1 MHPEGE
7 TGLALFLVDRLELQ
21 PAVAGKERQFETLR
35 HSHMLTSIREK
46 TQGWIA
52 AIILGLVTIPFAL
65 WGINTYFEGGGR
77 LNVAEVNGVDI
88 GVESYKRTLESQ
100 RRSLQQMLGRSV
112 DPRLFD
118 TPEFRQ
124 RVLDGLIDELLF
136 VTDVEASGYRVSNA
150 ELSRQIRLA
159 PQFQRNGQF
168 DPKLYEA
175 LLRSE
180 GLDVTGFEARLR
192 RDALLRQ
199 AESGFAQSVIV
210 LPSETQTLLKLQA
223 QQREAKVAVLK
234 PARLRDRIKISAKVI
249 EQEYAANAER
259 YQTPE
264 RVRVEYIRL
273 AAVELAKDVRVS
285 EDDVRKILAESIAS
299 TAGKEERRASHIL
312 IKLSQG
318 ADAQAEKA
326 AMAKAQEL
334 RAKLLAGADFATLA
348 RNNSEDPGSAAQ
360 GGDLGFVGRGALAKE
375 FEHTLFKLKKPGELS
390 APVRTSYGLHLIKL
404 TGVKAA
410 PSAPAMTRIKAEAD
424 LRTRKAEERF
434 FELSEK
440 FQNLVYEQS
449 DSLKPAADLLGLKI
463 ETSGWLTRAG
473 GGSGIVAEPK
483 IIAAAFDPEVL
494 NQGRNSSSIEV
505 GRNTLVALRIASHE
519 PRKLRPLAEV
529 RGEIEKTLLAS
540 ALQAEAERLAQ
551 EALAKL
557 RVGETFE
564 DVARQY
570 SMDSQASRLYAR
582 RAAGIDAQLLGALF
596 KTAHP
601 EGGKPAYG
609 SAVLADGAVA
619 VFALKRVME
628 PDRPAVVG
636 AEADALRKLMEAR
649 RGREYLD
656 SYRSGLRQQAKIKIY
671 KDQL

>member
-1 MHPEGE
+1 
-7 TGLALFLVDRLELQ
+7 
-21 PAVAGKERQFETLR
+21 
-35 HSHMLTSIREK
+35 MLTTIREK

-65 WGINTYFEGGGR
+65 WGINTYFESSGR

-88 GVESYKRTLESQ
+88 SVESYKRALENQ

-136 VTDVEASGYRVSNA
+136 VANVEASGYRVSNA
-150 ELSRQIRLA
+150 ELGRQIRLA

-168 DPKLYEA
+168 DPKLYET
-175 LLRSE
+175 LLRNE
-180 GLDVTGFEARLR
+180 GMDVAGFEARLR
-192 RDALLRQ
+192 RDVLIRQ
-199 AESGFAQSVIV
+199 AESGFVQSAII
-210 LPSETQTLLKLQA
+210 LPSDIQVLLKLQA

-234 PARLRDRIKISAKVI
+234 PARLRDRIKISGQQI
-249 EQEYAANAER
+249 EQEYTANAER
-259 YQTPE
+259 YQAPE
-264 RVRVEYIRL
+264 RVRIKYIRL
-273 AAVELAKDVRVS
+273 AATDLAKDVRVS
-285 EDDVRKILAESIAS
+285 EDDVRKAMAETVAS

-312 IKLSQG
+312 IKLPQG

-326 AMAKAQEL
+326 AMAKAQDV

-348 RNNSEDPGSAAQ
+348 RKNSEDPGSAAQ

-375 FEHTLFKLKKPGELS
+375 FEQSLFALKKPGELS
-390 APVRTSYGLHLIKL
+390 APVRTSYGLHIIKL

-410 PSAPAMTRIKAEAD
+410 PSAPVMTRSKVEAE

-463 ETSGWLTRAG
+463 ETSGWFTRTG
-473 GGSGIVAEPK
+473 GGSGVAAEPK
-483 IIAAAFDPEVL
+483 IIEAAFDPEVL
-494 NQGRNSSSIEV
+494 GQGRNSSAIEV
-505 GRNTLVALRIASHE
+505 GRNTLVALRIAAHE
-519 PRKLRPLAEV
+519 PRSLRALVEV
-529 RGEIEKTLLAS
+529 RSEIEKTLLAS
-540 ALQAEAERLAQ
+540 ALRAEADRLAQ
-551 EALAKL
+551 AALGKMRA
-557 RVGETFE
+557 GESFE
-564 DVARQY
+564 SIARQY
-570 SMDSQASRLYAR
+570 GMDVQAPRQYTR
-582 RAAGIDAQLLGALF
+582 NAASTDGQLLSALF

-601 EGGKPAYG
+601 EGGKFAYG
-609 SAVLADGAVA
+609 STVLVDGAVA
-619 VFALKRVME
+619 VFALMRVTE
-628 PDRPAVVG
+628 PERPAVKG
-636 AEADALRKLMEAR
+636 AEADALRKLLVAR

-656 SYRSGLRQQAKIKIY
+656 SYRSGLRQQAKIKVY

>member
-1 MHPEGE
+1 
-7 TGLALFLVDRLELQ
+7 
-21 PAVAGKERQFETLR
+21 
-35 HSHMLTSIREK
+35 MLTTIREK

-65 WGINTYFEGGGR
+65 WGINTYFESGGR
-77 LNVAEVNGVDI
+77 LNVAKVNGVDI
-88 GVESYKRTLESQ
+88 SVESYKRALETQ

-136 VTDVEASGYRVSNA
+136 VADVEASGYRVNNA

-168 DPKLYEA
+168 DPKLYET
-175 LLRSE
+175 LLRNE

-192 RDALLRQ
+192 RDVLTRQ
-199 AESGFAQSVIV
+199 AESGFVQSTIV
-210 LPSETQTLLKLQA
+210 MPSDIQALLKLQA

-234 PARLRDRIKISAKVI
+234 PVRLRDRVKISSQAI
-249 EQEYAANAER
+249 EQEYTANSER

-273 AAVELAKDVRVS
+273 AAADLAKEVRVS
-285 EDDVRKILAESIAS
+285 EDEVRKAMAEAVAS
-299 TAGKEERRASHIL
+299 VAGKEERHASHIL
-312 IKLSQG
+312 FKLPQD
-318 ADAQAEKA
+318 ADAQTEKA
-326 AMAKAQEL
+326 AMAKAQDV

-348 RNNSEDPGSAAQ
+348 RKNSEDPGSAAQ
-360 GGDLGFVGRGALAKE
+360 GGDLGFIGRGALAKE
-375 FEHTLFKLKKPGELS
+375 FEQTLFALKKPGELS

-410 PSAPAMTRIKAEAD
+410 PSAPLVTRSKVEAD
-424 LRTRKAEERF
+424 LRSRKAEERF

-440 FQNLVYEQS
+440 FQNIVYEQS

-463 ETSGWLTRAG
+463 ETSGWFTRTG

-483 IIAAAFDPEVL
+483 MIEAAFDPEVL
-494 NQGRNSSSIEV
+494 GQGRNSSTIEV
-505 GRNTLVALRIASHE
+505 GRNTLVALRIAAHE
-519 PRKLRPLAEV
+519 PRSLRPLAEV
-529 RGEIEKTLLAS
+529 RSEIEKTLLAS
-540 ALQAEAERLAQ
+540 ALRAEAERIAQ
-551 EALAKL
+551 EALGKL
-557 RVGETFE
+557 RTGESFE
-564 DVARQY
+564 GMARQY
-570 SMDSQASRLYAR
+570 GMDVQAPRLYVRKEAV
-582 RAAGIDAQLLGALF
+582 IDGQLLSALF

-601 EGGKPAYG
+601 EGGKSTYG
-609 SAVLADGAVA
+609 SAVQADGTVA
-619 VFALKRVME
+619 VFALMRVME
-628 PDRPAVVG
+628 PEKPAMG
-636 AEADALRKLMEAR
+636 AEADAMRKLLEAR

>member
-1 MHPEGE
+1 
-7 TGLALFLVDRLELQ
+7 
-21 PAVAGKERQFETLR
+21 
-35 HSHMLTSIREK
+35 MLTSIREK

-65 WGINTYFEGGGR
+65 WGINTYFESSGR
-77 LNVAEVNGVDI
+77 LNVAKVNGVDI
-88 GVESYKRTLESQ
+88 SVESYKRALENQ

-118 TPEFRQ
+118 TPEFRE

-136 VTDVEASGYRVSNA
+136 VADVEASGYRVSNA

-175 LLRSE
+175 LLRNE

-192 RDALLRQ
+192 RDALIRQ
-199 AESGFAQSVIV
+199 AESGFLQSAIAMS
-210 LPSETQTLLKLQA
+210 SEIQMLHKLQA
-223 QQREAKVAVLK
+223 QQRDATVALLK
-234 PARLRDRIKISAKVI
+234 PARLRDRVKISAQAI
-249 EQEYAANAER
+249 EQEYTANADR

-273 AAVELAKDVRVS
+273 AAADLAKDVRVS
-285 EDDVRKILAESIAS
+285 EDEVRKAMTDAS
-299 TAGKEERRASHIL
+299 ASAAGKEERRASHIL
-312 IKLSQG
+312 VKLPQG
-318 ADAQAEKA
+318 ADAQAETE
-326 AMAKAQEL
+326 AMAKAQKL

-348 RNNSEDPGSAAQ
+348 RKNSEDPGSAAQ

-375 FEHTLFKLKKPGELS
+375 FEQTLFALKKPGELS

-410 PSAPAMTRIKAEAD
+410 PSAPVVTRTKVEAE

-494 NQGRNSSSIEV
+494 GQGRNSSTIEV
-505 GRNTLVALRIASHE
+505 GRNTLVALRIATHE

-529 RGEIEKTLLAS
+529 RSEIEKTLLTN
-540 ALQAEAERLAQ
+540 ALLAEAERLAQ

-557 RVGETFE
+557 RVGESFQ
-564 DVARQY
+564 DVTRQFQ
-570 SMDSQASRLYAR
+570 MDTQTSRLYAR
-582 RAAGIDAQLLGALF
+582 KAAGIDPQLLSAIF

-601 EGGKPAYG
+601 EGGKSAYG

-619 VFALKRVME
+619 IFALKRVTE
-628 PDRPAVVG
+628 PEKPVVVG
-636 AEADALRKLMEAR
+636 AEADTLRKLIEAR

-656 SYRSGLRQQAKIKIY
+656 SYRNGLRQQAKIKVY

>member
-1 MHPEGE
+1 
-7 TGLALFLVDRLELQ
+7 
-21 PAVAGKERQFETLR
+21 
-35 HSHMLTSIREK
+35 MLTTIREK

-65 WGINTYFEGGGR
+65 WGINTYFESGGR
-77 LNVAEVNGVDI
+77 LNVAKVNGVDI
-88 GVESYKRTLESQ
+88 SVESYKRALETQ

-136 VTDVEASGYRVSNA
+136 VADVEASGYRVNNA

-168 DPKLYEA
+168 DPKLYET
-175 LLRSE
+175 LLRNE

-192 RDALLRQ
+192 RDVLTRQ
-199 AESGFAQSVIV
+199 AESGFVQSTIV
-210 LPSETQTLLKLQA
+210 LPSDIEALLKLQA

-234 PARLRDRIKISAKVI
+234 PVRLRDRVKISSQAI
-249 EQEYAANAER
+249 EQEYTANSER

-273 AAVELAKDVRVS
+273 AAVDLAKEVRVS
-285 EDDVRKILAESIAS
+285 EDEVRKAMAEAVAS
-299 TAGKEERRASHIL
+299 VAGKEERRVSHIL
-312 IKLSQG
+312 FKLPQD
-318 ADAQAEKA
+318 ADAQTEKA
-326 AMAKAQEL
+326 AMAKAQDV

-348 RNNSEDPGSAAQ
+348 RKNSEDPGSAAQ
-360 GGDLGFVGRGALAKE
+360 GGDLGFIGRGALAKE
-375 FEHTLFKLKKPGELS
+375 FEQTLFALKKPGELS

-410 PSAPAMTRIKAEAD
+410 PSAPVVTRSKVEAE
-424 LRTRKAEERF
+424 LRSRKAEERF

-440 FQNLVYEQS
+440 FQNIVYEQS

-463 ETSGWLTRAG
+463 ETSGWFTRTG

-483 IIAAAFDPEVL
+483 MIEAAFDPEVL
-494 NQGRNSSSIEV
+494 GQGRNSSTIEV
-505 GRNTLVALRIASHE
+505 GRNTLVALRIAAHE
-519 PRKLRPLAEV
+519 PRSLRPLAEV
-529 RGEIEKTLLAS
+529 RSEIEKTLLAS
-540 ALQAEAERLAQ
+540 ALRAEAERLAQ
-551 EALAKL
+551 EALGKL
-557 RVGETFE
+557 RTGESFE
-564 DVARQY
+564 GMARQY
-570 SMDSQASRLYAR
+570 GMDVQAPRLYVRKEAVTD
-582 RAAGIDAQLLGALF
+582 GQLLSALF

-601 EGGKPAYG
+601 EGGKSTYG
-609 SAVLADGAVA
+609 SAVQADGTVA
-619 VFALKRVME
+619 VFALMRVME
-628 PDRPAVVG
+628 PEKPAMG
-636 AEADALRKLMEAR
+636 AEADAMRKLLEAR

>member
-1 MHPEGE
+1 
-7 TGLALFLVDRLELQ
+7 
-21 PAVAGKERQFETLR
+21 
-35 HSHMLTSIREK
+35 MLTTIREK

-65 WGINTYFEGGGR
+65 WGINTYFESGGR
-77 LNVAEVNGVDI
+77 LNVAKVNGVDI
-88 GVESYKRTLESQ
+88 SVESYKRALESQ

-136 VTDVEASGYRVSNA
+136 VADVEASGYRVNNA

-168 DPKLYEA
+168 DPKLYET
-175 LLRSE
+175 LLRNE
-180 GLDVTGFEARLR
+180 GLDVAGFEARLR
-192 RDALLRQ
+192 RDVLTRQ
-199 AESGFAQSVIV
+199 AESGFVQSTIV
-210 LPSETQTLLKLQA
+210 LPSDIQALLKLQA

-234 PARLRDRIKISAKVI
+234 PVRLRDRVKISSQAI
-249 EQEYAANAER
+249 EQEYTANSER

-273 AAVELAKDVRVS
+273 AAADLAKEVRVS
-285 EDDVRKILAESIAS
+285 EDEVRKAMAEAVAS
-299 TAGKEERRASHIL
+299 VAGKEERHASHIL
-312 IKLSQG
+312 FKLPQD
-318 ADAQAEKA
+318 ADAQTEKA
-326 AMAKAQEL
+326 AMAKAQDV

-348 RNNSEDPGSAAQ
+348 RKNSEDPGSAAQ
-360 GGDLGFVGRGALAKE
+360 GGDLGFIGRGALAKE
-375 FEHTLFKLKKPGELS
+375 FEQTLFALKKPGELS

-410 PSAPAMTRIKAEAD
+410 PSSPLVTRSKVEAD
-424 LRTRKAEERF
+424 LRSRKAEERF

-440 FQNLVYEQS
+440 FQNIVYEQS

-463 ETSGWLTRAG
+463 ETSGWFTRTG

-483 IIAAAFDPEVL
+483 MIEAAFDPEVL
-494 NQGRNSSSIEV
+494 GQGRNSSTIEV
-505 GRNTLVALRIASHE
+505 GRNTLVALRIAAHE
-519 PRKLRPLAEV
+519 PRSLRPLAEV
-529 RGEIEKTLLAS
+529 RSEIEKTLLAS
-540 ALQAEAERLAQ
+540 ALRAEAERIAQ
-551 EALAKL
+551 EALGKL
-557 RVGETFE
+557 RTGESFE
-564 DVARQY
+564 GMARQY
-570 SMDSQASRLYAR
+570 GMDVQAPRLYVRKEAV
-582 RAAGIDAQLLGALF
+582 IDGQLLSALF

-601 EGGKPAYG
+601 EGGKSTYG
-609 SAVLADGAVA
+609 SAVQADGTVA
-619 VFALKRVME
+619 VFALMRVME
-628 PDRPAVVG
+628 PEKPAMG
-636 AEADALRKLMEAR
+636 AEADAMRKLLEAR